1 MADNIVI
8 ESPLVTTIKAS
19 DDRDAPWIV
28 IRSTDSQQLQSQLQE
43 LENGT
48 VFADI
53 GRVAGVFQAQAR
65 LGAMLGAKGLDPQE
79 ATGAFNNVQA
89 AATAPAASAATPPAA
104 TTPPV
109 AAPAKFPAFGG
120 FKTPPAAATPPA
132 ATPPPAKRE
141 ASEPPAAAPAAGGFP
156 AAPAWGKK

>member
-1 MADNIVI
+1 MSDVLI

-28 IRSTDSQQLQSQLQE
+28 IRSKDSQQLQSQLQE

-65 LGAMLGAKGLDPQE
+65 LGAMLGAKGIDPQE
-79 ATGAFNNVQA
+79 ATGAFEGVTA
-89 AATAPAASAATPPAA
+89 AKPAASVAVTEPAA
-104 TTPPV
+104 
-109 AAPAKFPAFGG
+109 AAPAPKAGG
-120 FKTPPAAATPPA
+120 FSAFKAAAKPA
-132 ATPPPAKRE
+132 VAPEATPPPATTAR
-141 ASEPPAAAPAAGGFP
+141 PAADPPP
-156 AAPAWGKK
+156 AAPATAVFPAAAAWKKK